1 MNHDD
6 DMEASPLWLTIVIQ
20 DGDLEVFGA
29 ICLVVEQEVLLAQ
42 LLHGLVVVQL
52 ILRRGPS
59 LLLNS
64 LVAELLASSVLQSP
78 PELVLNLLIFD
89 VDEDSLVLLVAL
101 EISMFVEIQN
111 LLLLHLDWVLYEI
124 ARAGFPGLL
133 CCFAAFAKHW
143 VVESR

>member
-29 ICLVVEQEVLLAQ
+29 ICLVVEQEVLLAK

-64 LVAELLASSVLQSP
+64 LVAELLTSSVLQIP

-124 ARAGFPGLL
+124 ARAGLPGLL
-133 CCFAAFAKHW
+133 SSFAAIAKHW

>member
-20 DGDLEVFGA
+20 DGDLEVFGT

-42 LLHGLVVVQL
+42 LLHGLVIVQL
-52 ILRRGPS
+52 ILWRGPS
-59 LLLNS
+59 LLLYS
-64 LVAELLASSVLQSP
+64 LVSELLASSVLQFP

-111 LLLLHLDWVLYEI
+111 LLLHHLDWV
-124 ARAGFPGLL
+124 F
-133 CCFAAFAKHW
+133 
-143 VVESR
+143 